1 MAAYKGV
8 GAMAKTQVIFTVLAG
23 LGALAAGCG
32 GSSSAPAK
40 KSVGT
45 PTTTNKEEN
54 ALPSQL

>member
-1 MAAYKGV
+1 
-8 GAMAKTQVIFTVLAG
+8 MAKTQVIFTVLAG